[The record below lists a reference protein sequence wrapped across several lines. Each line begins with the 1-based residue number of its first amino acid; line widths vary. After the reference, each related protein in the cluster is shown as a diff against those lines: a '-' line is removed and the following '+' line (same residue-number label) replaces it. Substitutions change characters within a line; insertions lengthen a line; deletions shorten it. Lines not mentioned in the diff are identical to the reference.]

1 MINMSLY
8 SKEDKKKKKKDVVE
22 QTSTLYNNRFKQ
34 E

>member
-8 SKEDKKKKKKDVVE
+8 SKEDKKKKKEVVE